1 MRADPYTPQS
11 GDPGILVEHYALTLD
26 YKVSTNRLTGTAV
39 IRGRAASATR
49 TLSFDLVGLR
59 ATKVTAT
66 GSRAAAF
73 HQSDRKLRITLPAPL
88 APGEGFEVSVAY
100 AGAPRPRR
108 SRWGTIGWEELEDGA
123 LVAAQPTGAPS
134 WFPCNDVPSDKATY
148 QLSVTTDQAYTVV
161 ASGIRSARTT
171 RGGKSTW
178 VFEQNVPTPT
188 YLMTVHVGRYVEQT
202 ISLGGPVG
210 RLFYPLPLTARVRSD
225 FADLPRM
232 VSLFERLFGAYP
244 LEEYAIVVA
253 ADDLEIPLE
262 AQGVGVFG
270 ANHID
275 GCRGLERLVA
285 HELAHQW
292 FGNSVGL
299 SKWQHI
305 WLNEG
310 FACYSEWLWSEHSGG
325 PTAHEK
331 ALGHYARL
339 ASLPQ
344 DLVLSD
350 PGPDLMFDDRV
361 YKRGALTLHALRL
374 TLGDD
379 AFFGLLQAWTRT
391 YRASTAT
398 TADFVALAE
407 DVSHVP
413 VASLLHAWLDLPR
426 LPRCPP
432 PVRERR
438 SLRMPLPRRRNH
450 RCAEDEAR
458 RTDDHRRIHAVEAA
472 GDADGACTGPP
483 AGSDLTDVNLG
494 KVDRNPPAVGLEC
507 GFDQRPPLGVGRG
520 RRCEQGGEVV
530 EPAVR
535 TPAWLAF
542 DVDAH
547 LRGILSS

>member
-1 MRADPYTPQS
+1 M
-11 GDPGILVEHYALTLD
+11 
-26 YKVSTNRLTGTAV
+26 
-39 IRGRAASATR
+39 
-49 TLSFDLVGLR
+49 
-59 ATKVTAT
+59 
-66 GSRAAAF
+66 
-73 HQSDRKLRITLPAPL
+73 
-88 APGEGFEVSVAY
+88 
-100 AGAPRPRR
+100 
-108 SRWGTIGWEELEDGA
+108 
-123 LVAAQPTGAPS
+123 
-134 WFPCNDVPSDKATY
+134 
-148 QLSVTTDQAYTVV
+148 TTDQAYTVV

-210 RLFYPLPLTARVRSD
+210 RLFYPLPLAARVRSD

-292 FGNSVGL
+292 FGNSVGV

-325 PTAHEK
+325 ATAHEK

-379 AFFGLLQAWTRT
+379 AFFGLLQAVDPHLSRIHGDDRGLRRPGRRRVARAGGKPAARLARSSAAPPAAHRPCGSAAHSGCRSLAAGTIAALRT
-391 YRASTAT
+391 KPDGPTITAASTLSRRPGMR
-398 TADFVALAE
+398 TARAPG
-407 DVSHVP
+407 HRPVP
-413 VASLLHAWLDLPR
+413 TSP
-426 LPRCPP
+426 
-432 PVRERR
+432 
-438 SLRMPLPRRRNH
+438 
-450 RCAEDEAR
+450 
-458 RTDDHRRIHAVEAA
+458 T
-472 GDADGACTGPP
+472 
-483 AGSDLTDVNLG
+483 
-494 KVDRNPPAVGLEC
+494 
-507 GFDQRPPLGVGRG
+507 
-520 RRCEQGGEVV
+520 
-530 EPAVR
+530 
-535 TPAWLAF
+535 
-542 DVDAH
+542 
-547 LRGILSS
+547 